1 MKLLRLLFLLLLL
14 GTISASPPSYVIAG
28 KKEAYKHYFKGA
40 FFYGEERYQSALGHF
55 RQAYNAVPEEFNFA
69 LSLGLCLSRVGK
81 AKEGLSIISKGEQSF
96 SERDPE
102 FAKKRALKFFI
113 EGMIYLY
120 GEQYHQ
126 AIPLIKT
133 SIKLQEEIKKNRTL
147 SIFYNA
153 LGYAQL
159 MDQGKN
165 AHRKN
170 QMPPHLH
177 VHRRDMLKSR
187 DNFAQALLFDGYNQ
201 RAKHNYKILSDSLE
215 LEQDVRMGSLSEEDF
230 DTIEI
235 HPTYGNLPYN
245 ASKLKKFTEYD
256 EIVFLLDISGSMVME
271 KVTCKDQTR
280 FQVMKETALYMLEQ
294 MGPDVKVGIGTI
306 GGDCGT
312 EPRLWIPVGSRSRK
326 DLKYDLEFL
335 VPDGTTPLLN
345 ILQETPSLFS
355 KSSGKKRSIFFISDG
370 ANICR
375 AGGVDICE
383 WSEGLTRKNIT
394 LNVLTFLYAS
404 LANTNAFAEYT
415 CLAENT
421 DGEILYMDI
430 NRCKLMPFNFNLVHS
445 CRPEIPEFKRVDCWG
460 PAVKDLW
467 GIFLE

>member
-1 MKLLRLLFLLLLL
+1 MHIFRLLLLL
-14 GTISASPPSYVIAG
+14 LVLFTTSASPPVAG

-40 FFYGEERYQSALGHF
+40 FFYGEERFQSALGHF

-81 AKEGLSIISKGEQSF
+81 AKEGLNIISKGEKSF

-102 FAKKRALKFFI
+102 FAKKRALKYFI

-120 GEQYHQ
+120 GEQYDQ

-133 SIKLQEEIKKNRTL
+133 SIKYQEEIKKNRNL

-153 LGYAQL
+153 LGFAQL
-159 MDQGKN
+159 MDQGRN
-165 AHRKN
+165 AHKKN
-170 QMPPHLH
+170 NLGPHLH
-177 VHRRDMLKSR
+177 VHKRDMLKSR
-187 DNFAQALLFDGYNQ
+187 DHFAQALLFDGYNHE
-201 RAKHNYKILSDSLE
+201 AKENYKILSDSLE
-215 LEQDVRMGSLSEEDF
+215 LAQDVRMGSLNEEEVDS
-230 DTIEI
+230 IEI

-245 ASKLKKFTEYD
+245 ASKLRAYTEYD

-271 KVTCKDQTR
+271 KVTCKGQTR
-280 FQVMKETALYMLEQ
+280 FQVMKETALFMLEQ
-294 MGPDVKVGIGTI
+294 MDPKVKVGIGTI

-312 EPRLWIPVGSRSRK
+312 IPRLWIPVGSRSRK

-355 KSSGKKRSIFFISDG
+355 KSTGKNRSIFFISDG

-383 WSEGLTRKNIT
+383 WSEGLSRKNIT

-430 NRCKLMPFNFNLVHS
+430 NRCKLMPFNFNLVQS
-445 CRPEIPEFKRVDCWG
+445 CKPEIPAFRRVDCWG

>member
-1 MKLLRLLFLLLLL
+1 MYIFRLLFSLLILVS
-14 GTISASPPSYVIAG
+14 TSSSPPVAG
-28 KKEAYKHYFKGA
+28 KKEAYKHYYKGA
-40 FFYGEERYQSALGHF
+40 FFYGEDRFQSALGHF

-81 AKEGLSIISKGEQSF
+81 AKEGLSIIAKGEKSF
-96 SERDPE
+96 SERDPD

-120 GEQYHQ
+120 GEQYHN

-133 SIKLQEEIKKNRTL
+133 SIKHQEKIQKNRNL

-170 QMPPHLH
+170 QLGSHLH
-177 VHRRDMLKSR
+177 VHNRDMLKSR

-201 RAKHNYKILSDSLE
+201 GARSNYKILSDSLE
-215 LEQDVRMGSLSEEDF
+215 LEQDVRMGSLSEETF

-294 MGPDVKVGIGTI
+294 MGPNVKVGIGTI

-312 EPRLWIPVGSRSRK
+312 VPRLWIPVGSRSRK

-345 ILQETPSLFS
+345 ILQETPTLFS
-355 KSSGKKRSIFFISDG
+355 KSTGKNRSIFFISDG

-445 CRPEIPEFKRVDCWG
+445 CMPEIPEFKRVECWG
-460 PAVKDLW
+460 PAVKNLW